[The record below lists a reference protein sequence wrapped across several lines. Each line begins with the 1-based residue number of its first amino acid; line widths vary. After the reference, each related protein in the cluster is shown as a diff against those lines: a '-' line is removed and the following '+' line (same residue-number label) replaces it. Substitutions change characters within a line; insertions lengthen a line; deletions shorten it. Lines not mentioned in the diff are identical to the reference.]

1 MPPALVFLCGRYLYT
16 NGGAITGSGLRA
28 SMRAAATVVC
38 LQPGA
43 AVYDVDDMQ
52 RFLPQVELLP
62 YP

>member
-16 NGGAITGSGLRA
+16 NSGAITCSGLRG
-28 SMRAAATVVC
+28 SKRAA
-38 LQPGA
+38 GA
-43 AVYDVDDMQ
+43 AAFNVDDMQ